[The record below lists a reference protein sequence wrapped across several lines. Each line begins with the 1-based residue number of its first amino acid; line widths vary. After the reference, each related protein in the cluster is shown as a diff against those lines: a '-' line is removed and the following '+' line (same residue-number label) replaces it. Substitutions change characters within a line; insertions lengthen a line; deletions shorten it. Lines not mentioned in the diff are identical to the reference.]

1 MLLSLYLQSLLLG
14 ASIAAPLGPIC
25 LLCIT
30 ITLHHGLRAGFL
42 ATCGA
47 ATADMLYALVAGL
60 GLTWITTMLFSYQSI
75 LALAG
80 SSYLLYMGTMLLIQQ
95 AHQGP
100 VEQKRA
106 PANHI
111 FIKLFGLTLTNPMT
125 IMAFL
130 SAFTSIGSMG
140 ATASPWH
147 TAAMVAGV
155 SSGSL
160 LWGLGLC
167 LATHSMKSYV
177 LRFMPV
183 IDKISGI
190 VIILFALKIIVSIA
204 C

>member
-30 ITLHHGLRAGFL
+30 ITLHHGLAAGFL
-42 ATCGA
+42 ATFGSA
-47 ATADMLYALVAGL
+47 SADMVYALIAGL
-60 GLTWITTMLFSYQSI
+60 GLTWISALLFSYQTW
-75 LALAG
+75 LAYAG
-80 SSYLLYMGTMLLIQQ
+80 SAYLLYMGVMLLLQQ
-95 AHQGP
+95 AHQQP
-100 VEQKRA
+100 LEQKRA
-106 PANHI
+106 PAKNI

-130 SAFTSIGSMG
+130 SAFTSLGAMG
-140 ATASPWH
+140 ATASGWH

-160 LWGLGLC
+160 LWGIGLC
-167 LATHSMKSYV
+167 LATHTAKSYV
-177 LRFMPV
+177 LQYLPV

-190 VIILFALKIIVSIA
+190 VIIIFALRIISMA
-204 C
+204 